1 MLGTEVVE
9 RVDRGGEKP
18 RLSPEHAGSQ
28 PAHAALRLVG
38 VLLPDLTNSV
48 FSPILGGV
56 TEALGEAGYSVV
68 VADAGTEGEHQARLF
83 NELLARRVDG
93 LVLATA
99 SRSDPLVERTL
110 ESGVPTVLVN
120 RAESGSRVGS
130 VVSDDGEGMR
140 LAVEHLI
147 DLGHRSI
154 AHIAGPPHLST
165 GFLRRRG
172 LEKSLSAHG
181 LAPVATTIARAF
193 SREEGRLACLA
204 LLDKT
209 CKATAIVAAN
219 DLLAMGAYE
228 ALRERG
234 LSCPGDISIVGHN
247 DMPLVDMINPPLTTV
262 RIRHRTMGREAARL
276 LLSQIE
282 DADTPVQSI
291 VLMPELIVPGIDAS
305 AVNSPAR
312 ADPRLNACRKPRCAV
327 PETPG
332 AARCGSRRPPVSS
345 AAGRSSPCSTRSTWA
360 RLAAAICV

>member
-1 MLGTEVVE
+1 MGGQERTRRAVTLKQVAQAAGVHSSTASRALDPSKQHMLGPEVVE
-9 RVDRGGEKP
+9 RVT
-18 RLSPEHAGSQ
+18 
-28 PAHAALRLVG
+28 AAAANLGYRPNTLAASLRTQRSRLVG

-68 VADAGTEGEHQARLF
+68 VADAGTEGERQTKLF
-83 NELLARRVDG
+83 DELLARRVDG

-110 ESGVPTVLVN
+110 ETGVPTVLVN
-120 RAESGSRVGS
+120 RAESGNRVTS

-140 LAVEHLI
+140 LAVEHLL
-147 DLGHRSI
+147 DLGHRNI
-154 AHIAGPPHLST
+154 GHIAGPPNLST
-165 GFLRRRG
+165 GFLRRCG
-172 LEKSLSAHG
+172 LEASLAAHG
-181 LAPVATTIARAF
+181 LTPIATTIARAF

-234 LSCPGDISIVGHN
+234 LACPADISIVGHN
-247 DMPLVDMINPPLTTV
+247 DMPLVDMIDPPLTTV

-276 LLSQIE
+276 LLNQME
-282 DADTPVQSI
+282 DVDASVQSI
-291 VLMPELIVPGIDAS
+291 VLTPELIVRG
-305 AVNSPAR
+305 
-312 ADPRLNACRKPRCAV
+312 
-327 PETPG
+327 
-332 AARCGSRRPPVSS
+332 
-345 AAGRSSPCSTRSTWA
+345 STR
-360 RLAAAICV
+360 RL